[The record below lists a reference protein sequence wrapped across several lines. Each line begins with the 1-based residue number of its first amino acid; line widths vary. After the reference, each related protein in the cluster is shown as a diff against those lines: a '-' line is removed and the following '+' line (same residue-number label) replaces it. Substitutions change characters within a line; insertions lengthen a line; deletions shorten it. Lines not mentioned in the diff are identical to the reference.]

1 MRRVDHERNAV
12 SVPMRRPQGRSA
24 PSYKAGLHARPEPAQ
39 GPLPIARPNG
49 PEPAPSPA
57 PKRRGWAHTT
67 GRHTHAQAGPLVNNG
82 SAAKG
87 ATTQGAPPGAHIMG
101 RQDRRLDSAHAT
113 PLRNPGRSSPAPP
126 QGSNEQGLQQF
137 RGHTMQ
143 LRPPVRVAPLH
154 HREYRSG
161 GSGRHHLT
169 KGLQP
174 PTAMRFSEQP
184 SRWSAFSRRHTTD
197 TSCTKPAKRKHRRR
211 IKTEETAKI
220 VASVWGAEFIQ
231 FLVVLTVLQWTI

>member
-24 PSYKAGLHARPEPAQ
+24 PSYKARLRARPESAQ
-39 GPLPIARPNG
+39 GPLPTARPNG

-101 RQDRRLDSAHAT
+101 RQDRRLDPAHAT
-113 PLRNPGRSSPAPP
+113 PLRNPGRSSP
-126 QGSNEQGLQQF
+126 QGSTEQGLQQF
-137 RGHTMQ
+137 RGHTMP
-143 LRPPVRVAPLH
+143 LRPPVRAAPLH
-154 HREYRSG
+154 HRENRSAAIT
-161 GSGRHHLT
+161 S
-169 KGLQP
+169 
-174 PTAMRFSEQP
+174 
-184 SRWSAFSRRHTTD
+184 SRDSTTD
-197 TSCTKPAKRKHRRR
+197 SYAPQRAAQR
-211 IKTEETAKI
+211 
-220 VASVWGAEFIQ
+220 SDQ
-231 FLVVLTVLQWTI
+231 Q